1 MKSEVLAHPEMR
13 RFIHGEFLSATE
25 NVAPTGSCKAGT
37 IVSIGTGKYVLS
49 AYILREAAKQPKEIE
64 QRLRKTNLVAFGN
77 RLYPSALKDFI
88 QARKYPVEA
97 YELTINFLSLYGN
110 EGFDDR
116 YTKKVQEVEAAIK
129 AEQRPASQPIIE
141 NIGSGSESP
150 GPRTSWKR
158 QLAKVSIGTVAF
170 LSSAAT
176 LTWLFSNEP
185 EEPDRPPSQTP
196 VALLPET
203 VEEAHPAPNVQPEAP
218 ETTTVVPRQPV
229 SAKPVHLPIG
239 SYRPDAVAL
248 SDDGKYVAIA
258 DSDWQIK
265 VYFAESGILAA
276 TLFGHEGR
284 IHSLE
289 FANDSDLL
297 ASGSSDHTARIWS
310 VGQQKQI
317 RIFADSVA
325 SKRNELTGTNVSFS
339 PDDQLL
345 AFGGA
350 DHMVYVR
357 RIGDEATVAS
367 FSTDRAA
374 SNVRPLSYYQQKRDE
389 ACPGFSVSISPEC
402 AAATNVLREQ
412 TYQARQLEK
421 ARQQRSQ
428 FNDGVQVIAFSPD
441 GKTIATIAEAADS
454 DLQIFDLQD
463 KSFLSRL
470 SLFRQLEIIPREI
483 AFSPSDA
490 SLYVVGKRQVD
501 SSLPRAFAHLI
512 KLEDLSSSELETVY
526 QAPYPTVG
534 EVAPLD
540 FSPDG
545 RLAIFSIKSGF
556 VAFDVD
562 AQIPAR
568 SYTSNCAYHIH
579 VALGGG
585 APLMLSADFCDG
597 NGITVQPF
605 TSLN

>member
-1 MKSEVLAHPEMR
+1 MR
-13 RFIHGEFLSATE
+13 EFLFEEFRAAFRLKRVGFDGNCNPGEFVSLSYSNRALLIPYIEIRIGDQPDDIKGQLEPIPLSNFARGLEYKVDSTRFVGGKYPHELYEFTVEFLS
-25 NVAPTGSCKAGT
+25 K
-37 IVSIGTGKYVLS
+37 
-49 AYILREAAKQPKEIE
+49 
-64 QRLRKTNLVAFGN
+64 
-77 RLYPSALKDFI
+77 
-88 QARKYPVEA
+88 
-97 YELTINFLSLYGN
+97 YGN
-110 EGFDDR
+110 DGFAER
-116 YTKKVQEVEAAIK
+116 YAEKTQQVIK
-129 AEQRPASQPIIE
+129 SIAKADASTPKPTLSDGE
-141 NIGSGSESP
+141 LRSESQD
-150 GPRTSWKR
+150 SKAVWKR
-158 QLAKVSIGTVAF
+158 PLAMAGIGAVTL
-170 LSSAAT
+170 LSSAVT
-176 LTWLFSNEP
+176 LTWIFSQEP

-196 VALLPET
+196 VALLPEV
-203 VEEAHPAPNVQPEAP
+203 VEVARPAPDEEPDVP
-218 ETTTVVPRQPV
+218 ETTTVVPPQPV
-229 SAKPVHLPIG
+229 STKPVHLPQG
-239 SYRPDAVAL
+239 PYRPDAVAF

-284 IHSLE
+284 IHSLD
-289 FANDSDLL
+289 FASDSDLL
-297 ASGSSDHTARIWS
+297 ASGSSDHTARVWS
-310 VGQQKQI
+310 VGQKKQI
-317 RIFADSVA
+317 RIFADSIA

-389 ACPGFSVSISPEC
+389 ACPGFSISISPEC
-402 AAATNVLREQ
+402 AAATNVLLEQ
-412 TYQARQLEK
+412 TQQARQLEK

-428 FNDGVQVIAFSPD
+428 FDDGVQVIAFSPD

-454 DLQIFDLQD
+454 DLQIFDWQNN
-463 KSFLSRL
+463 SFLSRL
-470 SLFRQLEIIPREI
+470 SIFKQSGIIPREI

-490 SLYVVGKRQVD
+490 SLYVVGKRQVG
-501 SSLPRAFAHLI
+501 SSLPKAFAHLL
-512 KLEDLSSSELETVY
+512 KLENLSSSELETVY

-605 TSLN
+605 TSLD